1 MILFLKIIFKSSNFP
16 SHRSASSTSHP
27 NEEPVQKG
35 MYPTDHLPS
44 VPSQHKPT
52 DVIEFIDEAEQAAQ
66 TPGTADPHFKEAWV
80 KLMADMR
87 EDEDDDTEMKDE
99 KAEGA

>member
-1 MILFLKIIFKSSNFP
+1 
-16 SHRSASSTSHP
+16 
-27 NEEPVQKG
+27 
-35 MYPTDHLPS
+35 MYPTDHRPS

-66 TPGTADPHFKEAWV
+66 TPGTADPQFKEAWV

-87 EDEDDDTEMKDE
+87 GDEDDDTEMKDE